1 MARRNQSFT
10 LDSAI
15 GTDAEASDFQY
26 TGQNKTKQPNKQT
39 KQQQQLRKRNREIL
53 YA

>member
-1 MARRNQSFT
+1 MARRRQRFT

-15 GTDAEASDFQY
+15 GTDSEASDFQY
-26 TGQNKTKQPNKQT
+26 PGQNKTKQPNKQ
-39 KQQQQLRKRNREIL
+39 QLRKRNSEIL